1 MSKPYTVMW
10 FSAGASSAV
19 AWKLASEEIDE
30 VMYIHIDDQH
40 EDTLRFVHDVEGW
53 VGKPVKILQ
62 SEEYRS
68 VDSVCRDAKYIAGVW
83 GARCTMTLKKK
94 VREQWE
100 RENADKFPFRYVWG
114 FDAGETKRIARVK
127 ETMPEFQHLFPL
139 ADARMHKEEVHQ
151 TLRASGIKRPAMY
164 DLGYPNNNCIG
175 CVKGGMGYWNKIR
188 QDFPE
193 VFADRARME
202 REIGASCMN
211 GVYLDELAPE
221 AGRGLKPIV
230 EDCGILCG
238 VMKLNPNKG
247 E

>member
-1 MSKPYTVMW
+1 
-10 FSAGASSAV
+10 
-19 AWKLASEEIDE
+19 
-30 VMYIHIDDQH
+30 
-40 EDTLRFVHDVEGW
+40 
-53 VGKPVKILQ
+53 
-62 SEEYRS
+62 
-68 VDSVCRDAKYIAGVW
+68 
-83 GARCTMTLKKK
+83 
-94 VREQWE
+94 
-100 RENADKFPFRYVWG
+100 
-114 FDAGETKRIARVK
+114 
-127 ETMPEFQHLFPL
+127 
-139 ADARMHKEEVHQ
+139 
-151 TLRASGIKRPAMY
+151 MY